1 MAMNIQKEA
10 KTYSLSRS
18 RDGLARKMFAA
29 TLTAALLLTVLF
41 WSNTL
46 WAADKKP
53 RINEDPVVQQQAADF
68 IRSLADEA
76 LTSLKQKGTS
86 LADQEKRFNEIL
98 REGFDVNYIGRISLG
113 RHRKKAT
120 RENLEKYYT
129 LFPEY
134 LVKIYTSRLTKLHT
148 KTVKVGRVFPNG
160 KRDMYVRT
168 KIINGED
175 KTYDVDW
182 RVRPGKKTD
191 GHPRPYK
198 IIDVKIEG
206 ISMARTQ
213 RDDFT
218 SRISTSGMNGL
229 IDFMQSIVSGT
240 IKVADRGKS
249 DREKKKPLH

>member
-1 MAMNIQKEA
+1 MAMNIRKDA
-10 KTYSLSRS
+10 KTYSLSQS

-41 WSNTL
+41 WSHTL

-53 RINEDPVVQQQAADF
+53 RINQDPVVQQQAADF
-68 IRSLADEA
+68 IRSLANEA

-86 LADQEKRFNEIL
+86 LDDQEKRFNEIL

-113 RHRKKAT
+113 RHRKKAS

-134 LVKIYTSRLTKLHT
+134 LVKIYTSRLTKLDT

-191 GHPRPYK
+191 DHPRSYK

-218 SRISTSGMNGL
+218 SRINTSGMIGL
-229 IDFMQSIVSGT
+229 IDFMQSIVNGRVE
-240 IKVADRGKS
+240 VADSRKS
-249 DREKKKPLH
+249 GAVKQQLAH